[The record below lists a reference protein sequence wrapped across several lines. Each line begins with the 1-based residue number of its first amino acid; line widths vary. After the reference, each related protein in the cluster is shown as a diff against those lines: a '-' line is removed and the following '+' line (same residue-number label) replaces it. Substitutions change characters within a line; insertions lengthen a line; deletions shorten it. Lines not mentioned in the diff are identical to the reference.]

1 MNSLYQKRAG
11 QPVQASQ
18 PMDVQEVDA
27 LRYDYDQIE
36 DPVARQTAQGAASQ
50 IKPILR
56 RTAVNAWTVGNL
68 ANTVKAQLKEQLGH
82 GQFLAWAEAEFDPDD
97 PSYTGVRLSVRSL
110 QRWMGLAERVALA
123 DVQGSGMSLAGLLEV
138 STPSTPDD
146 VRTKVLEHAAAGEP
160 LTKADVVKLKQ
171 AASVGRGGGGG
182 GRVTVGVGKGDRP
195 TAPGAGETGWAGLGK
210 AKAGE
215 AAQATGDVDHDI
227 IYSLIRVWLD
237 DYLPPAQRT
246 PAMQVKVLQNA
257 AANYYSGDGF
267 HLRNFLVRKG
277 VPAHQHDD
285 AIAFEVKIYETIA
298 ARLSN
303 QPAAPTTG
311 QSRRDWGIVATDWLA
326 EYVGKN
332 GETWGHLTETQ
343 IHHANSPCHQSFVK
357 QFPDCPDPKTALRQA
372 HLVLTGQVVT
382 TPAEAGELVSVTLA
396 DHLWHNLIK
405 HLKGRRPLKND
416 EYDTILAQLN
426 QAVGG

>member
-11 QPVQASQ
+11 QPVQADQ

-182 GRVTVGVGKGDRP
+182 GRVTVGVGKGERP
-195 TAPGAGETGWAGLGK
+195 TAPVAGETGWSGLGVGGK
-210 AKAGE
+210 FRPESSQDGKST
-215 AAQATGDVDHDI
+215 Q
-227 IYSLIRVWLD
+227 
-237 DYLPPAQRT
+237 
-246 PAMQVKVLQNA
+246 A
-257 AANYYSGDGF
+257 AAIED
-267 HLRNFLVRKG
+267 
-277 VPAHQHDD
+277 
-285 AIAFEVKIYETIA
+285 TA
-298 ARLSN
+298 ARGD
-303 QPAAPTTG
+303 AG
-311 QSRRDWGIVATDWLA
+311 QSRRDWGMVATDWLDK
-326 EYVGKN
+326 YVGKN
-332 GETWGHLTETQ
+332 GETQ